1 MKFRRALPLLRVW
14 PALLLA
20 AALPAAAASKP
31 TATKTAPSKTPAS
44 KPAKTDDGFKP
55 FAVITQ
61 QNIFNAN
68 RGPAKP
74 VATATAKP
82 PRPPKIEAFALLGT
96 MSSERGSV
104 AFFDGT
110 STAYR
115 KAAEIGDPLGAYTVA
130 AIAHDRVT
138 LRSGDREL
146 CLPMQMQFRREDQG
160 EWQLAPLPDDFQPTQ
175 PPPGQ
180 TYVARKPDARTMRP
194 DQVRDYVMSK
204 YERKLEQLADNPEKA
219 EKLFKSLDK
228 EIEGRVKKLEKAGRR
243 MQ

>member
-1 MKFRRALPLLRVW
+1 MFRRALSLLPVW
-14 PALLLA
+14 LVLLLVA
-20 AALPAAAASKP
+20 VMPAVAASKS
-31 TATKTAPSKTPAS
+31 TSGKTPAI

-55 FAVITQ
+55 FAIITQ

-68 RGPAKP
+68 RGPAKS
-74 VATATAKP
+74 TSITAKQ
-82 PRPPKIEAFALLGT
+82 PRAPKVEAFALLGT

-110 STAYR
+110 SSTYR
-115 KAAEIGDPLGAYTVA
+115 KAAQPGDQLGSYTVA

-138 LRSGDREL
+138 LKSGDREV

-175 PPPGQ
+175 SSPGQ
-180 TYVARKPDARTMRP
+180 TYTGHKPDMRSLSP
-194 DQVRDYVMSK
+194 EQVRDYVKSK
-204 YERKLEQLADNPEKA
+204 FERKLEQYADNPEKS
-219 EKLFKSLDK
+219 EKLLKSLEK
-228 EIEGRVKKLEKAGRR
+228 EIEGRVRKLEKLDRR